1 MKKSLL
7 IFILLL
13 LTIVG
18 CNNNSRN
25 VDSNSNQKIQVEI
38 DQNKEFYSIDES
50 QFKQLIKTKYD
61 AISEFSLSNEIGA
74 HSILVTL
81 TINNKE
87 IPVKVNY
94 KIIAKK
100 VVIDAEKQPYLYQ
113 KPDGTI
119 GYKSLKYKV
128 INQIKNPND
137 QFVLIN
143 KEFSLPQDF
152 EPNDLVE
159 IKREYTFYDN
169 VVKIKKEAYDAF
181 LAMRKDMAKEGL
193 ALKAT
198 SCYRS
203 ISRQKSIY
211 NSYLNIDPK
220 EEVDTYS
227 ARPGHS
233 EHHTGYACDFST
245 NTANLR
251 DFDHTKEAAWL
262 KDNAYKYGFILRYY
276 GDNSEI
282 TGYMNESWHYRYF
295 GKEMAKKIFVSG
307 LVYEEF
313 YFNNI
318 ERN

>member
-1 MKKSLL
+1 MKKILIIISLL
-7 IFILLL
+7 F
-13 LTIVG
+13 IVG
-18 CNNNSRN
+18 CSDN
-25 VDSNSNQKIQVEI
+25 SNSGDVVLNHEQTIEIEQNQ
-38 DQNKEFYSIDES
+38 EFSSIDEN

-61 AISEFSLSNEIGA
+61 SISDFSLSNEVGE
-74 HSILVTL
+74 HSIPVTL
-81 TINNKE
+81 KINNKE
-87 IPVKVNY
+87 YSIKVNY

-100 VVIDAEKQPYLYQ
+100 LEIDTEKQPYLY
-113 KPDGTI
+113 KKSDGTI

-128 INQIKNPND
+128 INEVKNPDD
-137 QFVLIN
+137 QFVLVN

-159 IKREYTFYDN
+159 FDREYTFFDN
-169 VVKIKKEAYDAF
+169 VVKIKKEAYTAF
-181 LAMRKDMAKEGL
+181 LEMRKDMAKEGL
-193 ALKAT
+193 ELKA
-198 SCYRS
+198 SNCYRS
-203 ISRQKSIY
+203 IARQKSIY
-211 NSYLNIDPK
+211 NSYLDIDSR

-245 NTANLR
+245 STANLR
-251 DFDHTKEAAWL
+251 DFDHTKEADWL

-276 GDNSEI
+276 GDNSDI

-295 GKEMAKKIFVSG
+295 GKDMAKKIHDSG

>member
-1 MKKSLL
+1 MKRGLL
-7 IFILLL
+7 ILILLL
-13 LTIVG
+13 IIVG
-18 CNNNSRN
+18 CNNNSSN
-25 VDSNSNQKIQVEI
+25 LDSNSSQQIKIDI
-38 DQNKEFYSIDES
+38 DQNKEFNSIDEN

-61 AISEFSLSNEIGA
+61 TISEFNLSNEVGS
-74 HSILVTL
+74 HSIPVTL
-81 TINNKE
+81 TINNKKVS
-87 IPVKVNY
+87 IVVNY
-94 KIIAKK
+94 RIVAKK
-100 VVIDAEKQPYLYQ
+100 IEIDFEKQPYLYR
-113 KPDGTI
+113 KSDGKI

-128 INQIKNPND
+128 INQVKNPND
-137 QFVLIN
+137 QFVLVN

-152 EPNDLVE
+152 EPTDLVD

-181 LAMRKDMAKEGL
+181 LKMKNDMAKEGL
-193 ALKAT
+193 ELKAT

-203 ISRQKSIY
+203 ISRQKKVY
-211 NSYLNIDPK
+211 NSYLNIDSK

-245 NTANLR
+245 STANLR
-251 DFDHTKEAAWL
+251 DFDHTKEAVWL
-262 KDNAYKYGFILRYY
+262 KDNAYKYGYILRYY
-276 GDNSEI
+276 GDNSNI

-295 GKEMAKKIFVSG
+295 GKEMAKKIHDSG

-318 ERN
+318 EGN